1 MLKKYYW
8 IIAGCFLGGVL
19 LCGLGAGI
27 CFAEFSGF
35 SYAGD
40 RELGQVVD
48 KTLTYQLDE
57 EAERYYIDVR
67 YFGGY
72 FDGYYG
78 YEDVTLVTDPSLAA
92 NEIQVEV
99 SYNND
104 LDELWL
110 YGRAYSEE
118 VVIKEEEAEPVE
130 DTETDQE
137 ETPEDEEM
145 AGEMIGEVSAGEVS
159 ATEISDEVPKQKE
172 EVREVLVQD
181 IGVHWGYD
189 DLKLMMKYK
198 DVILEDLKQGQ
209 IGSYGQ
215 HPYFKITGVRCNPN
229 TEDKIQLVY

>member
-8 IIAGCFLGGVL
+8 IIAGCFLGGIL

-48 KTLTYQLDE
+48 KTLSYQLDE
-57 EAERYYIDVR
+57 EAEKYYIDVCS
-67 YFGGY
+67 FGGY
-72 FDGYYG
+72 YGYYG
-78 YEDVTLVTDPSLAA
+78 YEDVALVTDPSLAA

-110 YGRAYSEE
+110 YGRAYPVEE
-118 VVIKEEEAEPVE
+118 VISGEDEEAELTE
-130 DTETDQE
+130 DPETEQE
-137 ETPEDEEM
+137 EMPEDEEM
-145 AGEMIGEVSAGEVS
+145 AGEMAGEVS
-159 ATEISDEVPKQKE
+159 AEEVSDEVQEQKE
-172 EVREVLVQD
+172 EVREVMVQD
-181 IGVHWGYD
+181 IGIHWDYD
-189 DLKLMMKYK
+189 DLKILMKYK

-209 IGSYGQ
+209 IGSYGRN
-215 HPYFKITGVRCNPN
+215 PYFKVTQVRCSPDVA
-229 TEDKIQLVY
+229 DKIQIVY

>member
-8 IIAGCFLGGVL
+8 IIAGCFLGGIL
-19 LCGLGAGI
+19 LCGLGVGI

-48 KTLTYQLDE
+48 KTLSYRLDE
-57 EAERYYIDVR
+57 EAERYYVDVR
-67 YFGGY
+67 SFGGY
-72 FDGYYG
+72 YGYYG
-78 YEDVTLVTDPSLAA
+78 YEDVALVTDPSLAA

-110 YGRAYSEE
+110 YGRAYPEE
-118 VVIKEEEAEPVE
+118 IVIKEEEAELTE

-137 ETPEDEEM
+137 ETPEEEEM
-145 AGEMIGEVSAGEVS
+145 TGEMAGEVS
-159 ATEISDEVPKQKE
+159 AAEISDEVPKQKE
-172 EVREVLVQD
+172 EVREVMVQD
-181 IGVHWGYD
+181 IGIHWDYD
-189 DLKLMMKYK
+189 DLKIMMKYK

-209 IGSYGQ
+209 IGSYGRN
-215 HPYFKITGVRCNPN
+215 PYFKITGVRCNPN
-229 TEDKIQLVY
+229 IEDKIQLVY

>member
-8 IIAGCFLGGVL
+8 IIAGCFLGGIL

-48 KTLTYQLDE
+48 KTLSYRLDE
-57 EAERYYIDVR
+57 EAERYYVDVR
-67 YFGGY
+67 SFGGY
-72 FDGYYG
+72 YGYYG

-110 YGRAYSEE
+110 YGRAYPEE
-118 VVIKEEEAEPVE
+118 VVIKEEEAGLIE
-130 DTETDQE
+130 DPETDQE
-137 ETPEDEEM
+137 ETSEEKEM
-145 AGEMIGEVSAGEVS
+145 AGEMVGEVSAEEVSGEVQ
-159 ATEISDEVPKQKE
+159 EQKE
-172 EVREVLVQD
+172 EVREIIVQD
-181 IGVHWGYD
+181 IGVHWDYD
-189 DLKLMMKYK
+189 DLKIMMKYK

-209 IGSYGQ
+209 IGSYGRN
-215 HPYFKITGVRCNPN
+215 PYFKITGVRCNPN
-229 TEDKIQLVY
+229 IEDKIQLVY